1 MYLVEHIKKVVERL
15 THDDGQTDRGT
26 NRKEGSETNPLK
38 VTKNA
43 MPDKQIDRHET
54 LLQFFLNL

>member
-1 MYLVEHIKKVVERL
+1 MEHVKKVVERL
-15 THDDGQTDRGT
+15 THDDGQTDRRT

-43 MPDKQIDRHET
+43 VPDKQTDRQET
-54 LLQFFLNL
+54 QLQFSLNL